1 MTEYL
6 KSRELMSANH
16 VTMVV
21 TVEAEGGEAIIIA
34 GGTPLAGCILLG

>member
-6 KSRELMSANH
+6 KSCDLLSANH
-16 VTMVV
+16 VTMV

-34 GGTPLAGCILLG
+34 EGTQLAACILPG